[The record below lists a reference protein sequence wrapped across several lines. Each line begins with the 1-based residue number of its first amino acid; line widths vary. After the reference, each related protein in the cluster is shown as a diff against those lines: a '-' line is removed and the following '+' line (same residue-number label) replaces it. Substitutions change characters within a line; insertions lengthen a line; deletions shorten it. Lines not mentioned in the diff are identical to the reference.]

1 MILGQ
6 LLEQVYRNIHADIVD
21 GVATGG
27 SSTTIVDSSLSGRF
41 QENKFKNWI
50 AFISRTTDGLSP
62 QSKYGIISSYTNG
75 GTATIPDLTDAV
87 SAGDEYSF
95 CKPDIPLH
103 TLRKLCND
111 AMKGLGRI
119 PLVDT
124 SLTVDADTVRYN
136 LPLAIKGR
144 KPSRVFFRD
153 PATSVIAH
161 PPNYEIE
168 PAASGSQ
175 AALVFKKQNLTTT
188 SSVFDTWHG
197 WTIVIY
203 YEGLHEQLV
212 EYDDPVNETIHENL
226 AVAACV
232 EQAMKWKVY
241 PRQRKTDKENWLMA
255 KQALEDAKRDY
266 PIERPI
272 RERQYVPI
280 GIFNR

>member
-1 MILGQ
+1 MIFGE
-6 LLEQVYRNIHADIVD
+6 LLERVYRSIHADIVD

-27 SSTTIVDSSLSGRF
+27 TATTIVDSSLAGRY

-62 QSKYGIISSYTNG
+62 QSKYGIIASYTNA
-75 GTATIPDLTDAV
+75 GTATIPSVTDSV
-87 SAGDEYSF
+87 QAGDEYAF
-95 CKPDIPLH
+95 CKPDVPLH

-111 AMKGLGRI
+111 ALQGLGRI
-119 PLVDT
+119 PLIDT
-124 SLTVDADTVRYN
+124 SLTVDADTVRYT

-153 PATSVIAH
+153 PTTKVIAH

-168 PAASGSQ
+168 PAEPGTQ
-175 AALVFKKQNLTTT
+175 ATLVFKKQFLTTT
-188 SSVFDTWHG
+188 GSVFSFYHG
-197 WTIVIY
+197 WTIVVY
-203 YEGLHEQLV
+203 YEDIHPQLTD
-212 EYDDPVNETIHENL
+212 YDDPVSETIHENL

-232 EQAMKWKVY
+232 EKAMMWKVY
-241 PRQRKTDKENWLMA
+241 PRQRKTDKENWLLA
-255 KQALEDAKRDY
+255 KQSLDEAKREY
-266 PIERPI
+266 PLERPT